1 MLRDCI
7 YIGNGDFLT
16 IRARSK
22 EGLFAAA
29 ARACGG
35 TQYSAHVNCWN
46 GDPAG
51 NALYQLTVLR
61 PVKRS
66 YGRGYEIV
74 REVYVSAPHN
84 A

>member
-1 MLRDCI
+1 MLRDRI
-7 YIGNGDFLT
+7 HIGNGEYRA

-35 TQYSAHVNCWN
+35 TEYSAHVNCWN

-51 NALYQLTVLR
+51 NALYQVTVLR

-66 YGRGYEIV
+66 YGNGYEIV
-74 REVYVSAPHN
+74 REVYVSAPRN